1 MGQIEDQY
9 LTLAAP
15 CTAELRER
23 ASKFLAYAFPIT
35 TETDCQTS
43 LDEVR
48 KLHPK
53 ATHHC
58 YAWRLGMDKNRYR
71 ANDDGEPGGT
81 AGRPILGQ
89 IDSFGLTNVLI
100 VVVRYF
106 GGTKLGTSGLIQAY
120 KASAAEALQQAEIV
134 EKTIESVYQLTF
146 HYALMN
152 NLMGAIKKAGFQLL
166 KQEFTDDS
174 GLVEVAIRKSE
185 ADAALL
191 QLKALTAGIHLEE
204 AAMLEKIEGLEIVAL
219 DGKGV
224 V

>member
-1 MGQIEDQY
+1 MGQIDDQY

-23 ASKFLAYAFPIT
+23 ASKFLTYAFPVA
-35 TETDCQTS
+35 TEAACQTS
-43 LDEVR
+43 LEAVR

-89 IDSFGLTNVLI
+89 IDSFGLTNVLV

-120 KASAAEALQQAEIV
+120 KASAAEALQHAEIV
-134 EKTIESVYQLTF
+134 EKTIENIYRLAF

-166 KQEFTDDS
+166 KQEFSDDS

-185 ADAALL
+185 AEAALL

-204 AAMLEKIEGLEIVAL
+204 AAMLETIEGLEILAL
-219 DGKGV
+219 DGNGV